1 MTMPDVR
8 LVRPLLVIGGLLPAL
23 AGAACL
29 SPSSPDAPE
38 ARHDAAARQL
48 TDVDAVRDGAAV
60 TLTWTADGPVDVL
73 LSDDPWADP
82 EQMTVISE
90 QDPDGRHV
98 VRDLQGVTRPYFY
111 MRTADGGGQRVAV
124 RLLPLE
130 GGRNF
135 RDLGGYPTLDGRRV
149 RWGRVFR
156 SGMMANLTDADYDY
170 LSALGIRVVCDFR
183 SNE

>member
-1 MTMPDVR
+1 
-8 LVRPLLVIGGLLPAL
+8 
-23 AGAACL
+23 
-29 SPSSPDAPE
+29 
-38 ARHDAAARQL
+38 
-48 TDVDAVRDGAAV
+48 
-60 TLTWTADGPVDVL
+60 
-73 LSDDPWADP
+73 
-82 EQMTVISE
+82 
-90 QDPDGRHV
+90 
-98 VRDLQGVTRPYFY
+98 